1 MISIESSE
9 ENEFVR
15 NLAKKSV
22 PRADEIWIG
31 AKRTGSG
38 RLDFEWQNGNPFLYK
53 NWDRN
58 EPNNRGGNEN
68 YVYMRLSDGFWNDDS
83 GDVSVHFICE

>member
-22 PRADEIWIG
+22 PEALELWIG
-31 AKRTGSG
+31 AKRTGFG
-38 RLDFEWQNGNPFLYK
+38 LLDFEWENGNTFLYT
-53 NWDRN
+53 NWHPE
-58 EPNNRGGNEN
+58 EPNNVGGNEN
-68 YVYMRLSDGFWNDDS
+68 YVYLRVYSGFWNDDR
-83 GDVSVHFICE
+83 GDISLHFICK